1 MGASLLQVVHDIF
14 NNAAAMVPI
23 VLALTIYGTSV
34 LKSKLEEY
42 AISIKQNQ
50 LEKERTLEAA
60 KQQVQQKTLAVATAK
75 NDAAQLKANAQK
87 QRAENAILKTKI
99 DQLKASPDAEK
110 NKQQIAAL
118 EQEVAANEQLAASY
132 DQQADQ
138 LIKNAEAEQD
148 LAQSNLTY
156 LENQQSMVT
165 NLTTGWKGFG
175 NTMKTVIMS
184 VIPQLGMMITQIK
197 NVGKASEKAGQ
208 KNAGNSAA
216 VIPVIGWII

>member
-1 MGASLLQVVHDIF
+1 MGASLLQVVNDIF

-23 VLALTIYGTSV
+23 VLALAIYGTSV

-60 KQQVQQKTLAVATAK
+60 KQQVQQKTLAVAKAKSDAAELKATAK
-75 NDAAQLKANAQK
+75 K
-87 QRAENAILKTKI
+87 QRAENGLLKIKI
-99 DQLKASPDAEK
+99 DELKASPDAEK
-110 NKQQIAAL
+110 NQQEIASL
-118 EQEVAANEQLAASY
+118 EQQVMANEELAASY

-138 LIKNAEAEQD
+138 LVKNAEAEQD

-165 NLTTGWKGFG
+165 NLTTG
-175 NTMKTVIMS
+175 
-184 VIPQLGMMITQIK
+184 
-197 NVGKASEKAGQ
+197 
-208 KNAGNSAA
+208 
-216 VIPVIGWII
+216 

>member
-1 MGASLLQVVHDIF
+1 MGASLLQVVNDIF

-23 VLALTIYGTSV
+23 VLALSIYGTSV

-60 KQQVQQKTLAVATAK
+60 KQQVQQKTLAVAKAKSDAAELKATAK
-75 NDAAQLKANAQK
+75 K
-87 QRAENAILKTKI
+87 QRAENDLLKIKI
-99 DQLKASPDAEK
+99 DELKASPDAGK
-110 NKQQIAAL
+110 NQQQIAAL
-118 EQEVAANEQLAASY
+118 EQKVKANEELAASY

-138 LIKNAEAEQD
+138 LVKNAEAEQD

-165 NLTTGWKGFG
+165 NLTTG
-175 NTMKTVIMS
+175 
-184 VIPQLGMMITQIK
+184 
-197 NVGKASEKAGQ
+197 
-208 KNAGNSAA
+208 
-216 VIPVIGWII
+216 